1 MFTTKTLRRFGVSPY
16 NVQVPDHMP
25 LFGILGANDTAARIA
40 KTSTEQMMMKT
51 LVWDESEERLTYLK
65 MFMHTWLGQQG
76 EAKKMTE

>member
-16 NVQVPDHMP
+16 KVQVPDHMP

-51 LVWDESEERLTYLK
+51 LVWDESEERLNDL
-65 MFMHTWLGQQG
+65 
-76 EAKKMTE
+76 